1 MTANQEYNKLL
12 SSGELFEL
20 FPELSGDWEK
30 DRSRFERDW
39 EMNQEIFNMD
49 VVIDLD
55 DVDEIE
61 NYD

>member
-30 DRSRFERDW
+30 DRGRFERDW